1 MHPGPTA
8 AHVIRCVA
16 RDMTLA
22 HQNTQLAL
30 LDAHVRE
37 HALPACAP
45 RAAVG
50 REEGPGDDDK
60 HIEGARAQE
69 MALGHGRACFD
80 FEQRRLPAVRSV
92 PGSLFDIFH

>member
-1 MHPGPTA
+1 
-8 AHVIRCVA
+8 
-16 RDMTLA
+16 MTLA

-50 REEGPGDDDK
+50 REEGPGDVHHRPDDQ

-69 MALGHGRACFD
+69 MDRRALQTWGELVSILSRGACLRCECAWLSF
-80 FEQRRLPAVRSV
+80 
-92 PGSLFDIFH
+92 